1 MAIGSVQAVVVCV
14 AANAA
19 TAAQQVTCPKVG
31 AQFNVPARVQAYM
44 LDPSQQNNIEAAVGP
59 FDYAYASG
67 LWALAFSTVVGLY
80 FVSHGIG
87 LVLGMIRR
95 G

>member
-1 MAIGSVQAVVVCV
+1 MANGSLQSVLVCTSSST
-14 AANAA
+14 A
-19 TAAQQVTCPKVG
+19 TAAQQAICPKVG
-31 AQFNVPARVQAYM
+31 AQFYVPTKVQAYL

-59 FDYAYASG
+59 FDYVYAGG
-67 LWALAFSTVVGLY
+67 LWSLAFSTVVGLY

-87 LVLGMIRR
+87 LALGMIRR

>member
-1 MAIGSVQAVVVCV
+1 MAKGSTQSVVVCTPST
-14 AANAA
+14 
-19 TAAQQVTCPKVG
+19 TASTAQQAVCPKVG
-31 AQFNVPARVQAYM
+31 TQFYVPTKVQAYL
-44 LDPSQQNNIEAAVGP
+44 LDPSQQNNIDAALGD

-67 LWALAFSTVVGLY
+67 LWSLAFSMVVGLY

-87 LVLGMIRR
+87 QVLGMVRR